1 MGKEM
6 ASTSTVLAVKLLGKD
21 GNRGRKLDSSTL
33 TKDEVCELNVHRGHT
48 LSGHFHRGSFINLY
62 FHWEHMDLCFAVLLR
77 SLD

>member
-33 TKDEVCELNVHRGHT
+33 TKDEVCELNVHKRAH
-48 LSGHFHRGSFINLY
+48 S
-62 FHWEHMDLCFAVLLR
+62 
-77 SLD
+77 